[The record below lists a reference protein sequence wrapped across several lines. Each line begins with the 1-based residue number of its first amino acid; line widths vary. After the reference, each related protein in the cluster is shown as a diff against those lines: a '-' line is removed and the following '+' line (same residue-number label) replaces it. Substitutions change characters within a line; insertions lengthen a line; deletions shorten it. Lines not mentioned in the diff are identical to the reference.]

1 MNFHWLSLKSTYN
14 FQTVIIISQPPD
26 FGRACQMQSFWP
38 KQKAGGKLCRK
49 LNPWMTLRLITK
61 RPGVWICRNRIL
73 NKRFP
78 YMTASKNE
86 ALSVITSWRA
96 DWAGTAFG
104 KSSAVY
110 GHIDKNEGFVRK
122 SSAQKMPFTD
132 KSSKM
137 RALSVNLNE
146 VLPQIIVM
154 HHCIYQKRPARSSSL
169 FA

>member
-38 KQKAGGKLCRK
+38 KQKAGGKLC
-49 LNPWMTLRLITK
+49 PWMALRLITK

-86 ALSVITSWRA
+86 ALPVITSWRA

-110 GHIDKNEGFVRK
+110 GQIYENGRFVRK

-132 KSSKM
+132 KIVKNG
-137 RALSVNLNE
+137 RLSVRFQPFRTRFYGQM
-146 VLPQIIVM
+146 V
-154 HHCIYQKRPARSSSL
+154 QKSDFVRKSPS
-169 FA
+169 

>member
-132 KSSKM
+132 KMFKNG
-137 RALSVNLNE
+137 RLSVRFQPFRTRFYGQM
-146 VLPQIIVM
+146 V
-154 HHCIYQKRPARSSSL
+154 QKSDFVRKSPS
-169 FA
+169 

>member
-61 RPGVWICRNRIL
+61 RPGVWICRNLIL

-110 GHIDKNEGFVRK
+110 GQIYENGRFVRK

-132 KSSKM
+132 KIVKNG
-137 RALSVNLNE
+137 RLSVRFQPFRTRFYGQM
-146 VLPQIIVM
+146 V
-154 HHCIYQKRPARSSSL
+154 QKSDFVRKSPS
-169 FA
+169 

>member
-86 ALSVITSWRA
+86 ALSVITSWLA
-96 DWAGTAFG
+96 AWAGTAFG

-110 GHIDKNEGFVRK
+110 GHIDTNEGFVRK
-122 SSAQKMPFTD
+122 SEWDLASDYSYA
-132 KSSKM
+132 SLHLSKK
-137 RALSVNLNE
+137 ACPICKPVCLN
-146 VLPQIIVM
+146 IF
-154 HHCIYQKRPARSSSL
+154 

>member
-14 FQTVIIISQPPD
+14 FQTVIIISPPPD
-26 FGRACQMQSFWP
+26 FDRACQMQSFWP
-38 KQKAGGKLCRK
+38 KQKAGGKLC
-49 LNPWMTLRLITK
+49 PWMALRLITK

-73 NKRFP
+73 NKRFL

-132 KSSKM
+132 KTVKNDL
-137 RALSVNLNE
+137 LSVRFQPFRTRFYGQM
-146 VLPQIIVM
+146 V
-154 HHCIYQKRPARSSSL
+154 QKSDFVRKSSS
-169 FA
+169 